1 MADLIER
8 EAVMQA
14 LQTIHSHDGMELSA
28 DVDYVEACS
37 AIYNIPAV
45 DAEPVRHG
53 RWVEKEVYDGDVYY
67 DCSACGES
75 WVLLDGNPADN
86 GMDYCPH
93 CGARRGMEEES

>member
-1 MADLIER
+1 MNNDLISRSTVIEILQAKADM
-8 EAVMQA
+8 AVSTNAQMVYLNA
-14 LQTIHSHDGMELSA
+14 ARM
-28 DVDYVEACS
+28 VKK
-37 AIYNIPAV
+37 IPAV

-93 CGARRGMEEES
+93 CGARMGMEEES

>member
-8 EAVMQA
+8 EAVMKA
-14 LQTIHSHDGMELSA
+14 LQTIHTHDGMEISS

-93 CGARRGMEEES
+93 CGARMGMEEES